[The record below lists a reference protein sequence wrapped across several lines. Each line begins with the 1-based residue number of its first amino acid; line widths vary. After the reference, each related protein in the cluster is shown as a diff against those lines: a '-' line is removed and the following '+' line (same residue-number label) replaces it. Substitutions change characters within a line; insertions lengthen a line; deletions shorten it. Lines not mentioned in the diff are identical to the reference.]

1 MTRGG
6 TFLLAIAAA
15 VALTAGAAFAATTAK
30 PAKVS
35 IAFVGADLPDPF
47 YITMHCGASAAAKQ
61 FDVDFTWQGT
71 NGVDFHPELT
81 VLNAIAQR
89 KPQGI
94 ILAPFD
100 PTAFI
105 QPVKKLMDGGTP
117 VVTVDGNLSRK
128 VELQNIRTDNF
139 GAGKVAGLAL
149 GKILHGKG
157 AAAVVSFSP
166 TVPVQRDRVNGFKAA
181 LQQKYPGV
189 KVVSVQYG
197 GADAGKSA
205 QVTAALLRAHPEL
218 NGLYAT
224 DTNDAEGASS
234 AIRAAGK
241 SGKVKLIAYDASPKE
256 VAGLKSGLFD
266 GLVAQ
271 APYDEG
277 FQAVKTLAQ
286 VIRGQVKKGSVPYQ
300 FGTGAAFISRANVGS
315 PAIKKYLY
323 RGTC

>member
-1 MTRGG
+1 V
-6 TFLLAIAAA
+6 AA
-15 VALTAGAAFAATTAK
+15 VTAGAALAGSSAQGK
-30 PAKVS
+30 LGIESKVD

-47 YITMHCGASAAAKQ
+47 YITMHCGASAAAKRYNVN
-61 FDVDFTWQGT
+61 FSWQGT

-81 VLNAIAQR
+81 VLNAVTQ
-89 KPQGI
+89 KHPQGI

-100 PTAFI
+100 PNAFI
-105 QPVKKLMDGGTP
+105 QPVKSIMGGGTP
-117 VVTVDGNLSRK
+117 VVTVDGSLSKK

-139 GAGKVAGLAL
+139 GAGKVAGVAM
-149 GKILHGKG
+149 GKLLKGKG

-181 LQQKYPGV
+181 LAADYPGV

-205 QVTAALLRAHPEL
+205 QVTAALLRAHPEI

-241 SGKVKLIAYDASPKE
+241 GGKIKLIAYDASPKE

-266 GLVAQ
+266 GLIAQ

-277 FQAVKTLAQ
+277 FQAVKTLAD
-286 VIRGQVKKGSVPYQ
+286 VIRGHVKASTVKYQ
-300 FGTGAAFISRANVGS
+300 FGTGAAFISRANVSS
-315 PAIKKYLY
+315 PKIKKYLY
-323 RGTC
+323 RSTC

>member
-1 MTRGG
+1 MIRRTR
-6 TFLLAIAAA
+6 TLLGILAVAA
-15 VALTAGAAFAATTAK
+15 VTAGTAL
-30 PAKVS
+30 AGSSAQGKVS

-61 FDVDFTWQGT
+61 FNVDFSWQGT

-81 VLNAIAQR
+81 VLNAITQ
-89 KPQGI
+89 KHPQGI

-100 PTAFI
+100 PNAFI
-105 QPVKKLMDGGTP
+105 QPVKSIMGGGTP
-117 VVTVDGNLSRK
+117 VVTVDGSLSKK

-139 GAGKVAGLAL
+139 GAGKVAGAAM
-149 GKILHGKG
+149 GRILKG
-157 AAAVVSFSP
+157 TGATAVVSFSP

-181 LQQKYPGV
+181 LAADYPGV

-205 QVTAALLRAHPEL
+205 QVTSALLRAHPEI
-218 NGLYAT
+218 NGIYAT

-241 SGKVKLIAYDASPKE
+241 GGKIKLIAYDASPKE

-286 VIRGQVKKGSVPYQ
+286 VIRGQVKSSAVKYQ
-300 FGTGAAFISRANVGS
+300 FGTGAAFISRANVSS
-315 PAIKKYLY
+315 PKIKKFLY
-323 RGTC
+323 RSSC